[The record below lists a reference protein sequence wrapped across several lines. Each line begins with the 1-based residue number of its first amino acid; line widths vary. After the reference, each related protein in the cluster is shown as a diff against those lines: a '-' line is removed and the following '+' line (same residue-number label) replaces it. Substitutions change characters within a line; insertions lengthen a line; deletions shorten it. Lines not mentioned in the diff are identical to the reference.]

1 MDLIMRYKQ
10 EFPNYDDV
18 INVPEGFEDF
28 SWHNDACP
36 SIGISLDLD
45 THIIIW
51 CEYKSIEKR
60 ESGSMHRFIVCIT
73 NDLDNDDKG
82 YFDDLDDAVLFANAL
97 AEKLKGVSA

>member
-1 MDLIMRYKQ
+1 MRYKQ